1 MNSDE
6 IWVHEKEILTNEIF
20 VPVGHIWKFDLER
33 SKKKTFNFGVKFNF
47 SKFRMEPVMHDFL
60 AITEN
65 QKKRSQNNRVTIAGK
80 LLEKSVG
87 NCYSQF
93 Q

>member
-1 MNSDE
+1 
-6 IWVHEKEILTNEIF
+6 
-20 VPVGHIWKFDLER
+20 
-33 SKKKTFNFGVKFNF
+33 
-47 SKFRMEPVMHDFL
+47 MHDFL

-65 QKKRSQNNRVTIAGK
+65 QKREENDRVTIAGK

>member
-1 MNSDE
+1 
-6 IWVHEKEILTNEIF
+6 
-20 VPVGHIWKFDLER
+20 
-33 SKKKTFNFGVKFNF
+33 
-47 SKFRMEPVMHDFL
+47 MHDFL

-65 QKKRSQNNRVTIAGK
+65 QKKRSQNNRVIIAGK

-87 NCYSQF
+87 KCYSQF

>member
-1 MNSDE
+1 
-6 IWVHEKEILTNEIF
+6 
-20 VPVGHIWKFDLER
+20 
-33 SKKKTFNFGVKFNF
+33 
-47 SKFRMEPVMHDFL
+47 MHDFL

-65 QKKRSQNNRVTIAGK
+65 QKRRSQNNRVIIAGK